1 MPIFKIRPEG
11 LVGLA
16 RVRAGADLYERE
28 IEDLLWAN
36 VEAFVGEDLFPVA
49 RQPRTRT
56 GGIPDV
62 VALDPTGRVVVIEVK
77 RSIERTQL
85 AQCLEYAGWART
97 ASLDELA
104 GLYHGGIEAFFADW
118 QEFTRT
124 TTPLVVSSNPRLVL
138 VAGQFD
144 DRTADALAFLQDSG
158 TPVELVPVTIYQD
171 SDGDRML
178 HIDTE
183 VDVDVT
189 SGSGAGPRSPSS
201 PRQWKVDG
209 RRFEVGD
216 LLEAGMIEP
225 GEPLVWRRR
234 GGVEHSAIVTA
245 DGKLELPD
253 GRVFDTPSGAT
264 MGASGSNAVPGW
276 EVWRL
281 PNRGDRF
288 LIDLRADYFERLVD
302 EPTADEGPG
311 CGDPI
316 APHVEVAES

>member
-1 MPIFKIRPEG
+1 MPIFKIQPGG

-16 RVRAGADLYERE
+16 RVRAGADLYESE

-49 RQPRTRT
+49 RQPRIRT

-62 VALDPTGRVVVIEVK
+62 IALDPSGRVVVIEVK

-104 GLYHGGIEAFFADW
+104 GLYHGGVEAFFAEW
-118 QEFTRT
+118 QEFTST
-124 TTPLVVSSNPRLVL
+124 ATPLVVSPNPRLVL
-138 VAGQFD
+138 VAAQFD

-158 TPVELVPVTIYQD
+158 TPVELVPVTMYQD
-171 SDGDRML
+171 SDGDRIL

-183 VDVDVT
+183 AEVELAAGT
-189 SGSGAGPRSPSS
+189 STSTAAS
-201 PRQWKVDG
+201 PRQWRIDG

-216 LLEAGMIEP
+216 LLEAGMIDV
-225 GEPLVWRRR
+225 GEPLIWRRR
-234 GGVEHSAIVTA
+234 GGVEYSATVTA
-245 DGKLELPD
+245 DGKLELDD
-253 GRVFDTPSGAT
+253 GRQFDTPSGAA
-264 MGASGSNAVPGW
+264 MAVSGSNAVPGW

-281 PNRGDRF
+281 PNRGDQF
-288 LIDLRADYFERLVD
+288 IMALRTEYFEKY
-302 EPTADEGPG
+302 
-311 CGDPI
+311 
-316 APHVEVAES
+316 AESNSSSPSA

>member
-11 LVGLA
+11 LLGLA
-16 RVRAGADLYERE
+16 RVRAGADLYESE

-49 RQPRTRT
+49 RQPRIRT

-62 VALDPTGRVVVIEVK
+62 VALDPSARVVVIEVK

-97 ASLDELA
+97 AGLDELA
-104 GLYHGGIEAFFADW
+104 GLYHGGVEAFFADW

-124 TTPLVVSSNPRLVL
+124 ATPLVVSPTPRLVL

-144 DRTADALAFLQDSG
+144 DRTSDALAFLQDSG
-158 TPVELVPVTIYQD
+158 TPVELVPVTVYED
-171 SDGDRML
+171 SDGDRIL

-183 VDVDVT
+183 AEVEIT
-189 SGSGAGPRSPSS
+189 SGAVPRAGSS
-201 PRQWKVDG
+201 PRQWRIDG

-216 LLEAGMIEP
+216 LLEAGMIDA

-234 GGVEHSAIVTA
+234 GGVAYSASVTPE
-245 DGKLELPD
+245 GKLELPD
-253 GRVFDTPSGAT
+253 GRVFDTPSGAA
-264 MGASGSNAVPGW
+264 MAVSGSNAVPGW

-281 PNRGDRF
+281 PNRGDR
-288 LIDLRADYFERLVD
+288 LIIELRADFFESLGSEEDRV
-302 EPTADEGPG
+302 
-311 CGDPI
+311 GDG
-316 APHVEVAES
+316 E

>member
-1 MPIFKIRPEG
+1 MPIFKIRPDG

-49 RQPRTRT
+49 RQPRIRT

-62 VALDPTGRVVVIEVK
+62 VALDPSGRVVVIEVK

-104 GLYHGGIEAFFADW
+104 GLYHGGVEAFFAEW
-118 QEFTRT
+118 QEFTST
-124 TTPLVVSSNPRLVL
+124 ATPLVVSPNPRLVL

-158 TPVELVPVTIYQD
+158 TPVELVPVTMYQD
-171 SDGDRML
+171 SDGDRIL

-183 VDVDVT
+183 ADVEVT
-189 SGSGAGPRSPSS
+189 IGAGPRSASS
-201 PRQWKVDG
+201 PRQWRIDG

-216 LLEAGMIEP
+216 LLDAGMISA

-234 GGVEHSAIVTA
+234 GGVEHSATVTA
-245 DGKLELPD
+245 EGKLELPD
-253 GRVFDTPSGAT
+253 GRVFDTPSGAA

-281 PNRGDRF
+281 PNRGNR
-288 LIDLRADYFERLVD
+288 LIIELRTEFFEGL
-302 EPTADEGPG
+302 ES
-311 CGDPI
+311 GDPS
-316 APHVEVAES
+316 V